1 MEALVPIPDRGL
13 VFAGGRRIRLADID
27 ARGRLRLDAVA
38 RFQDVAIDDV
48 EETGWGAP
56 EHLWFLRSVRVDV
69 LAPFLRDR
77 QVDTT
82 SGDAT
87 VERTQEFAGLMARK
101 RGHESRQRPYVSGD
115 RGRRPVTLQGRR
127 GLSLRLS

>member
-1 MEALVPIPDRGL
+1 MEALVPIPDRGR
-13 VFAGGRRIRLADID
+13 VFARGRRIRLADID

-38 RFQDVAIDDV
+38 RFRPDLAIDDV

-56 EHLWFLRSVRVDV
+56 EHRWFLRSVRVDV
-69 LAPFLRDR
+69 LVPFLRDR

-87 VERTQEFAGLMARK
+87 VERTQESLVCWPASEGTSPASGRTFRARVDAD
-101 RGHESRQRPYVSGD
+101 RSPCNEDAASRSD
-115 RGRRPVTLQGRR
+115 
-127 GLSLRLS
+127 